1 LNSAGIALD
10 RRYIAL
16 TREDVERFE
25 KVNGQLEGVY
35 EEITS
40 LSKKSPNDGVNKF
53 KLQLINRILD
63 EANAILDHKHK
74 PFNDFSSF
82 DEDTLPSNSD
92 VVFILAQYLSGMEN
106 KRTENIAQKNPMW
119 YWIID
124 GAVSTEKTP
133 PPKKLNRR

>member
-1 LNSAGIALD
+1 M
-10 RRYIAL
+10 
-16 TREDVERFE
+16 TREDVECFE
-25 KVNGQLEGVY
+25 KINGQLEGVY

-53 KLQLINRILD
+53 KLQLINRIFA
-63 EANAILDHKHK
+63 EANSILDDKHK

-106 KRTENIAQKNPMW
+106 KRTENIEQKSFNPLW

-124 GAVSTEKTP
+124 GSVSTEKTP
-133 PPKKLNRR
+133 PPKKLSRR